1 MIPRPSSGSP
11 WGKPLA
17 RPEHRKLDHQQWPPM
32 ASAPSERRNRIT
44 GSGHLWRQAD
54 RQLGRQPAA
63 GTGPAIVL
71 EPDHQQWPPMAP
83 S

>member
-1 MIPRPSSGSP
+1 
-11 WGKPLA
+11 
-17 RPEHRKLDHQQWPPM
+17 M
-32 ASAPSERRNRIT
+32 APAPSERRNRIT

-63 GTGPAIVL
+63 GTGPAIVP

>member
-32 ASAPSERRNRIT
+32 APAPSERRNR
-44 GSGHLWRQAD
+44 
-54 RQLGRQPAA
+54 
-63 GTGPAIVL
+63 
-71 EPDHQQWPPMAP
+71 QWPGKDKSKGSLSGGNNFCSQPLLSATVVNFDGISGPNRRKM
-83 S
+83 